1 MMNKQ
6 ITGLRTELEQL
17 DTQTLD
23 RMLHDAVH
31 AQPLDGER
39 AKQILSVLEEREKDE
54 PVVITQE
61 AEAAWQAYLRNI
73 EGRKEGRFRW
83 APLLKAASIVLI
95 LGVLF
100 FSITQEAEARSFF
113 QRLTQ
118 WTATVFDMFSPGN
131 EAVDHDVY
139 VFQTEHPGLQ
149 QIHDAVTEL
158 GVTAPVVPMWIPP
171 EYELVECKL
180 VTTKVSNGLT
190 GEFLWGNNRL
200 VYKMD
205 WYVRDAPNSYQK
217 DETVVNIIEIMDTEH
232 YIMRNKDAW
241 VVAWTQE
248 NMECSIAVACHED
261 VLRRILTSIYTME
274 EEQ

>member
-23 RMLHDAVH
+23 RMLHDAVY
-31 AQPLDGER
+31 AQPLDGELT
-39 AKQILSVLEEREKDE
+39 KQILSVLEEREKDE

-83 APLLKAASIVLI
+83 TPLLKAASIVLI

-113 QRLTQ
+113 QRLSR
-118 WTATVFDMFSPGN
+118 WTDSIFEMFSPGN

-171 EYELVECKL
+171 DYELVECKL
-180 VTTKVSNGLT
+180 VTTKISNGLT

-200 VYKMD
+200 VYKID
-205 WYVRDAPNSYQK
+205 WYVLDAPNSYQK
-217 DETVVNIIEIMDTEH
+217 DETVVNVIEIMDTEH
-232 YIMRNKDAW
+232 YIMKNKDSW
-241 VVAWTQE
+241 MVVWTQE
-248 NMECSIAVACHED
+248 NAECSLFLDCREED
-261 VLRRILTSIYTME
+261 LHRILTSIYTME

>member
-23 RMLHDAVH
+23 RMLHDAVY
-31 AQPLDGER
+31 AQPLDGEL

-73 EGRKEGRFRW
+73 EGRKEGKFRW
-83 APLLKAASIVLI
+83 TPLLKAASIVLI

-113 QRLTQ
+113 QRLSR
-118 WTATVFDMFSPGN
+118 WTDSIFEMFSPGN

-139 VFQTEHPGLQ
+139 EFRTEHPGLQ

-158 GVTAPVVPMWIPP
+158 GVTVPVVPMWIPP
-171 EYELVECKL
+171 EYELEEYKSIATDVN
-180 VTTKVSNGLT
+180 SGLT
-190 GEFLWGNNRL
+190 AEFMCGDKRV
-200 VYKMD
+200 VYKLSMYTQD
-205 WYVRDAPNSYQK
+205 EPNSYQK
-217 DETVVNIIEIMDTEH
+217 DEAVVEIVDIMDTEH

-241 VVAWTQE
+241 VVVWTQD
-248 NMECSIAVACHED
+248 NVECSISVVCHED

>member
-1 MMNKQ
+1 MNKR

-23 RMLHDAVH
+23 RMLHDAVY
-31 AQPLDGER
+31 AQPLDGEL

-73 EGRKEGRFRW
+73 EGRKEGKFRW

-171 EYELVECKL
+171 EYELVEFKKD
-180 VTTKVSNGLT
+180 TTSSNTGIIAEFTYNKQQIVYKVS
-190 GEFLWGNNRL
+190 
-200 VYKMD
+200 VYTD
-205 WYVRDAPNSYQK
+205 NVPTSFQK
-217 DETVVNIIEIMDTEH
+217 DDAVVEIVDIMDTEH

-241 VVAWTQE
+241 VVVWTQD
-248 NMECSIAVACHED
+248 NVECSISVVCHED

>member
-31 AQPLDGER
+31 AQPLDGEL

-73 EGRKEGRFRW
+73 EGRKEGKFRW
-83 APLLKAASIVLI
+83 TPLLKAASIVLI

-171 EYELVECKL
+171 EYELVECKSL
-180 VTTKVSNGLT
+180 NTDVSSGLLAVFVL
-190 GEFLWGNNRL
+190 EDKRII
-200 VYKMD
+200 YKMD
-205 WYVRDAPNSYQK
+205 MYTHDAPNSYQK
-217 DETVVNIIEIMDTEH
+217 DETLVEIIDIVGTEH
-232 YIMRNKDAW
+232 YIMRNKDTWA
-241 VVAWTQE
+241 VIWTQE
-248 NMECSIAVACHED
+248 NVECSLFLDCREED
-261 VLRRILTSIYTME
+261 LHKILTSIYTME